1 VQPRNTGKSRRRI
14 GSLRRRF
21 ATVVAVWMGFWWL
34 LIGAFVAPM
43 LPGYG
48 LPVLLAALLSAVPLL
63 LFNRRRRTG
72 GYPSAA
78 VRVWVFRPFWYV
90 QMGLPLIAIGGV
102 LGFLIGAPFGVPVSA
117 ARWALLISASAFL
130 LAIFAGYIG
139 SRWLQ
144 VRKLGVLLPDL
155 PAALEGLRIVQISD
169 LHVGPHTPRR
179 YLAAV
184 ARAVEAARPDLIA
197 ITGDQVDD
205 YGPDVECFARAFSG
219 LSAPLGVF
227 AIPGNHDVY
236 AGWSTVRRGLE
247 AMGIKVLVNDAVEIA
262 RGEIRFWVAGT
273 GDPAGNG
280 RPPGSGGEAAPD
292 LARTLARVPAGA
304 FTLALAHNPT
314 LWPGLVRRGV
324 PLTLSGHTHHGQV
337 SVPWLG
343 WSLASPFLEFAM
355 GSHCQ
360 GNSLLYINPGTNYW
374 GLPFRIGALPEVTV
388 LTLRRAQGEAVI
400 IPASTG
406 EAAETPEP
414 AG

>member
-1 VQPRNTGKSRRRI
+1 M
-14 GSLRRRF
+14 RRRF
-21 ATVVAVWMGFWWL
+21 ATVVAVWMGLWWL
-34 LIGAFVAPM
+34 LIGAFLAPM

-90 QMGLPLIAIGGV
+90 QMGLPLIATGGV
-102 LGFLIGAPFGVPVSA
+102 LGFLIGAPFGAALST
-117 ARWALLISASAFL
+117 ARWALLIAASAFL
-130 LAIFAGYIG
+130 LAILAGYIG

-144 VRKLGVLLPDL
+144 VRKLDVLLPDL
-155 PAALEGLRIVQISD
+155 PAALDGMRIVQISD

-197 ITGDQVDD
+197 VTGDQVDD

-236 AGWSTVRRGLE
+236 AGWSAVRKGME
-247 AMGIKVLVNDAVEIA
+247 AMGITVLVNDAVEIVHGD
-262 RGEIRFWVAGT
+262 RDGGGRFWVAGT
-273 GDPAGNG
+273 GDPAGRG
-280 RPPGSGGEAAPD
+280 RPPGLGGEAAPD
-292 LARTLARVPAGA
+292 LERTLARVPPGA
-304 FTLALAHNPT
+304 FTLALAHNPA
-314 LWPGLVRRGV
+314 LWPGLVQRGI
-324 PLTLSGHTHHGQV
+324 PLTLSGHTHHGQL
-337 SVPWLG
+337 SIPWLG

-355 GSHCQ
+355 GIHRQ
-360 GNSLLYINPGTNYW
+360 GDSLLYINPGTNYW

-388 LTLRRAQGEAVI
+388 FTLRRAQGREAEI
-400 IPASTG
+400 YPSR
-406 EAAETPEP
+406 
-414 AG
+414 